1 MHVYILVLHLLV
13 ITVMLL
19 LLLLL
24 HCHVNFPFLMDSL
37 AEVRR
42 RECIF
47 FQSLLHKVKIEEAYH
62 HFQSFT
68 RASISPYEVPN
79 ASKATYGSHTQWG
92 TSHARYGNLLLQ
104 RKKLYFLE
112 SVELLFNITLSSAV
126 NNLPMGYPVL
136 QQPPMGTPGQPHMDS
151 MGMSSCHVVN
161 GVPAPSHFHPIRMNS
176 GNE

>member
-79 ASKATYGSHTQWG
+79 ASKATYGSHT
-92 TSHARYGNLLLQ
+92 
-104 RKKLYFLE
+104 K
-112 SVELLFNITLSSAV
+112 
-126 NNLPMGYPVL
+126 
-136 QQPPMGTPGQPHMDS
+136 
-151 MGMSSCHVVN
+151 
-161 GVPAPSHFHPIRMNS
+161 
-176 GNE
+176 